1 MAAPAAPLP
10 LPKILAAIGGVY
22 VAQSLVGGLT
32 FMGIPAV
39 LRTEG
44 VPLETLGLVALLML
58 PWALKF
64 LWAPWVERYRI
75 RVDGTRRSRQ
85 VVARGQVACA
95 LALAALALAGPG
107 NIRMLFALLA
117 LVALA
122 SATVDIAVDAFAV
135 EQLSAADRGWG
146 NAAQVGGGYLGL
158 VLGGGAFLAL
168 VPHAGW
174 AVATATMAG
183 AVLLLALPF
192 LFGREPA
199 RAPAPRPHTP
209 SLSYALRR
217 PQVRRGLL
225 VTVLFEAGVR
235 LVQMLAGPLLV
246 DRGLDLSTLG
256 LLNGAGAV
264 GAGLLGT
271 ALGGMLVRRQGAQRA
286 LLMAAGGQVAALITL
301 ALAVSMGADITIL
314 AALVV
319 VKTLAMATGF
329 VCLYALL
336 MGWSSLK
343 QAGVDFTVFQCAD
356 AAVAGLA
363 GYGAALVAGR
373 LGYGPALLAAAGI
386 AAAGLVGIRLLLSSH
401 SPTLPRHAVESE
413 V

>member
-1 MAAPAAPLP
+1 MAEIPARQPLF
-10 LPKILAAIGGVY
+10 KILAAIGGVY

-39 LRTEG
+39 LRAEG
-44 VPLETLGLVALLML
+44 VPLEKLGLVSLLML

-75 RVDGTRRSRQ
+75 RPDGARRSRQ
-85 VVARGQVACA
+85 VVARGQLACA
-95 LALAALALAGPG
+95 LGLAVLALAGSD
-107 NIRMLFALLA
+107 NTQVLFTLLA

-135 EQLSAADRGWG
+135 EQLSATDRGWG
-146 NAAQVGGGYLGL
+146 NAAQVGGGYLGM
-158 VLGGGAFLAL
+158 VLGGGAFLML
-168 VPHAGW
+168 VPRAGW
-174 AVATATMAG
+174 TLAMAIMAG
-183 AVLLLALPF
+183 AVLLLATPF
-192 LFGREPA
+192 LLGREPT
-199 RAPAPRPHTP
+199 RAAGAQAHRP
-209 SLSYALRR
+209 SLAYAFRR
-217 PQVRRGLL
+217 PDVRRGLL
-225 VTVLFEAGVR
+225 VTLLFEAGVR

-246 DRGLDLSTLG
+246 DRGLDLTVLG
-256 LLNGAGAV
+256 MVNGAGAV

-271 ALGGMLVRRQGAQRA
+271 ALGGALVRRLGAQSA
-286 LLMAAGGQVAALITL
+286 VLAAAGGQVAALL
-301 ALAVSMGADITIL
+301 ALAGAVTAGADVRIL
-314 AALVV
+314 AGLVV

-373 LGYGPALLAAAGI
+373 LGYGPAFLAAAGI
-386 AAAGLVGIRLLLSSH
+386 AAVGLMGIRLLLIRQSPGLSH
-401 SPTLPRHAVESE
+401 PVLEPKV
-413 V
+413 